1 VFHYVRLSSKI
12 LIAASIFL
20 RSGVVVKEHDGLIDL
35 VLILCSSPW
44 TNKYDPSLPDGALP
58 SAQLRQLEVQ
68 ANEVFDIYRD
78 LYAPLP

>member
-1 VFHYVRLSSKI
+1 M
-12 LIAASIFL
+12 
-20 RSGVVVKEHDGLIDL
+20 VVKEHDGLIDL

-78 LYAPLP
+78 LYAPPPSRRGIISIRLNLFEYDGMPTIH